1 MRSRYPGEYVA
12 SGMLFPLLERGALMT
27 DKEKFRIMAATE
39 ECPEDC
45 DCEQCMQ
52 DRAEYEYEGRR
63 EAYE

>member
-1 MRSRYPGEYVA
+1 
-12 SGMLFPLLERGALMT
+12 MT

-39 ECPEDC
+39 ECPEECPEDC
-45 DCEQCMQ
+45 DCEECMQ

>member
-1 MRSRYPGEYVA
+1 
-12 SGMLFPLLERGALMT
+12 MT

-45 DCEQCMQ
+45 DCEQCTQ
-52 DRAEYEYEGRR
+52 DRAESEYGGCG